1 MSRNRGQ
8 QPQIN
13 KDEIVRNYQEV
24 FKCFDPTGFGML
36 SLIAPT
42 LAFQKELP
50 FVGLNLLHILWGLF
64 INLETLCEVFAP
76 ENQPF
81 SPHTLMCVY
90 QSLFQISE
98 LIKQADL
105 KLPARFLG
113 RSPIPKSVTQFKEN
127 AYKWLEAHAIKAKKI
142 NLPMLEDL
150 LCRLGIAIIG
160 RQTLISAYQ
169 PSRDTLICSCNDCKF
184 TIELDKLHLCN
195 INKAIHVLYYYGNHL
210 KSTFIVE
217 ELLLHILPNPYNK
230 YSSSRG
236 NFFSEPKY
244 IFDRIEFIPNV

>member
-1 MSRNRGQ
+1 
-8 QPQIN
+8 
-13 KDEIVRNYQEV
+13 
-24 FKCFDPTGFGML
+24 ML

-42 LAFQKELP
+42 SAFQKELP

-81 SPHTLMCVY
+81 SPHALMCVF

-105 KLPARFLG
+105 KLPASFLG

-127 AYKWLEAHAIKAKKI
+127 ACKWLEAHAIKAKKI

-169 PSRDTLICSCNDCKF
+169 PSRDTLICSYNRKF
-184 TIELDKLHLCN
+184 TIEVGNLYLCDF
-195 INKAIHVLYYYGNHL
+195 NKAIHVIHYYGNQL
-210 KSTFIVE
+210 KSTFRAE
-217 ELLLHILPNPYNK
+217 ELPLHILPNPYNK

-236 NFFSEPKY
+236 NFFSEPEH